1 MDRGARGAGDD
12 APLRG
17 SVRERK
23 VAARLREIARDRR
36 ALRNALDRFDG
47 EEDFASAWASGD
59 PDQINRRDQ
68 VERPYER
75 IVNDMQEIIDFC
87 EAEEVDR
94 GMPVPEGDDA
104 GRWRRAALR
113 GYLSDAQADRWQ
125 GIARGRQRLAHH
137 YADLPAR
144 RGAEIFERANE
155 LLGELPRAISG
166 LGRWI
171 DGLWPRVRRG

>member
-1 MDRGARGAGDD
+1 M
-12 APLRG
+12 
-17 SVRERK
+17 RERK
-23 VAARLREIARDRR
+23 VVARLREIGRDRR

-47 EEDFASAWASGD
+47 AEDFAGAWVSED

-75 IVNDMQEIIDFC
+75 IVNDMQEIIDLC
-87 EAEEVDR
+87 EAEETER
-94 GMPVPEGDDA
+94 GMPAPKEGNA
-104 GRWRRAALR
+104 GRWRRTALR
-113 GYLSDAQADRWQ
+113 GYLSHAQAARWQ

-144 RGAEIFERANE
+144 QGLEIFERANE
-155 LLGELPRAISG
+155 LLGDLPRAIGG

-171 DGLWPRVRRG
+171 ETLWPRD

>member
-1 MDRGARGAGDD
+1 MSLDAEGGA
-12 APLRG
+12 PPPG

-23 VAARLREIARDRR
+23 VAARLGEIARDRR

-47 EEDFASAWASGD
+47 AEDFAGAWSSED
-59 PDQINRRDQ
+59 PDEINRRDQ

-75 IVNDMQEIIDFC
+75 IVNDMQEVIDLC
-87 EAEEVDR
+87 EAEEADR
-94 GMPVPEGDDA
+94 GTAPPKHDDA

-113 GYLSDAQADRWQ
+113 GHLSHADAARWQ

-144 RGAEIFERANE
+144 QGAEIFERANE
-155 LLGELPRAISG
+155 LLVTLPRAFAG

-171 DGLWPRVRRG
+171 EELWPRGDA